1 MSETE
6 TLFAALRQS
15 ADGAVVDVLER
26 MVREA
31 PDHALNRMNP
41 LDLAA
46 KAFVAEEAFVGEK
59 VSVRE
64 ERVIAALLHAVA
76 LGLME
81 MTWSVMCP
89 SCAGVLSANKSLKTL
104 NSAQYN
110 CAFCAAGYETSLD
123 NLVEVT
129 FTVSPRVRKIAA
141 HNPDQLSP
149 AEYFRQVFWS
159 SAIDLKGDPEKL
171 LREVT
176 LEIVDLP
183 PGERAILSLQVTKG
197 TVIVFDPVTH
207 TAQFL
212 DVSGEET
219 RERQSLSVIFNKV
232 QVPVDTVALR
242 PGPLRLALENRT
254 DARVLPAVWVQNQ
267 ALDELLMRRKPIL
280 TAKRL
285 LTNQT
290 FRDLYRTDTLAI
302 GQRLKILSLT
312 FLFSDLKDSTE
323 LYEHVGDLVAFDLVN
338 EHFRLLQEIIA
349 SERGAVVKTIGDA
362 VMATFETPDRAIA
375 AAIRMREAMS
385 DLGAERQHQSL
396 RLKMGIHEGSCLAVT
411 LNGQQDYF
419 GQTVNIASRVQG
431 LAASRSIVV
440 TESVVENAHARTLLE
455 VSGLKP
461 TPRRVALTGIA
472 DKVSVYEIS

>member
-1 MSETE
+1 MSEAD
-6 TLFAALRQS
+6 TLFVALRQS
-15 ADGAVVDVLER
+15 ADDDVVDMLER

-31 PDHALNRMNP
+31 PDHALNKMNA

-46 KAFVAEEAFVGEK
+46 KEGVG
-59 VSVRE
+59 E
-64 ERVIAALLHAVA
+64 ERVIAALLNAVG
-76 LGLME
+76 LGMFE

-104 NSAQYN
+104 DRAQYN
-110 CAFCAAGYETSLD
+110 CAFCAAGYETTLD

-141 HNPDQLSP
+141 HSPDQLSA
-149 AEYFRQVFWS
+149 AEYYRQIFWS
-159 SAIDLKGDPEKL
+159 SAIDLPADTDMEKVL
-171 LREVT
+171 DEVT
-176 LEIVDLP
+176 LETVDLP
-183 PGERAILSLQVTKG
+183 PGERAILSLQLPKG
-197 TVIVFDPVTH
+197 ALIVFDPVTH

-212 DVSGEET
+212 DVGGEEGS
-219 RERQSLSVIFNKV
+219 ERQNLSVIFNKV

-254 DARVLPAVWVQNQ
+254 DGRVLPAVWVANQ
-267 ALDELLMRRKPIL
+267 ALDDLLKRRKPIL

-290 FRDLYRTDTLAI
+290 FRDIYRTETLAI

-323 LYEHVGDLVAFDLVN
+323 LYERVGDLTAFDLVN

-419 GQTVNIASRVQG
+419 GQTVNVASRVQG

-440 TESVVENAHARTLLE
+440 TESVVENADSRSLLE
-455 VSGLKP
+455 TNGLKP
-461 TPRRVALTGIA
+461 TRRSVALSGIA

>member
-6 TLFAALRQS
+6 TLFAALYQS
-15 ADGAVVDVLER
+15 ADKAAVNMLER
-26 MVREA
+26 MVRDA
-31 PDHALNRMNP
+31 PDQALNRMNA

-46 KAFVAEEAFVGEK
+46 KEGIG
-59 VSVRE
+59 E
-64 ERVIAALLHAVA
+64 ERVIAALLHAVG
-76 LGLME
+76 LGMLE

-104 NSAQYN
+104 DRAQYN
-110 CAFCAAGYETSLD
+110 CAFCAAGYETTLD

-141 HNPDQLSP
+141 HSPDELSA
-149 AEYFRQVFWS
+149 AEYYRQIFWS
-159 SAIDLKGDPEKL
+159 SAIDLPADLEKL
-171 LREVT
+171 LDEVT
-176 LEIVDLP
+176 LEAVDLP
-183 PGERAILSLQVTKG
+183 PGERAILSLQLPKG
-197 TVIVFDPVTH
+197 TLIVFDPVTH

-212 DVSGEET
+212 DVSGEEAS
-219 RERQSLSVIFNKV
+219 ERQNLSVTFNKV
-232 QVPVDTVALR
+232 QVPVDSIAMR
-242 PGPLRLALENRT
+242 PGSLRVTLGNRT
-254 DARVLPAVWVQNQ
+254 DRRVLPAVWLANQ
-267 ALDELLMRRKPIL
+267 ALDDLLKRRKPIL

-290 FRDLYRTDTLAI
+290 FRDIYRTDTLAI

-312 FLFSDLKDSTE
+312 FLFSDLRGSTE
-323 LYEHVGDLVAFDLVN
+323 LYERVGDLTAFDLVN

-362 VMATFETPDRAIA
+362 VMATFETPERAIA

-396 RLKMGIHEGSCLAVT
+396 GLKMGIHEGSCLAVT

-440 TESVVENAHARTLLE
+440 TESVVENAHTRALLE
-455 VSGLKP
+455 TNGL
-461 TPRRVALTGIA
+461 TSTRRSVALSGVA

>member
-6 TLFAALRQS
+6 TLFVALRQS
-15 ADGAVVDVLER
+15 ADADVVDMLER
-26 MVREA
+26 MVRDA
-31 PDHALNRMNP
+31 PDHALNKINA

-46 KAFVAEEAFVGEK
+46 RERLG
-59 VSVRE
+59 E
-64 ERVIAALLHAVA
+64 ERVIAALLNAVG
-76 LGLME
+76 LGMFE
-81 MTWSVMCP
+81 MTWNVMCP
-89 SCAGVLSANKSLKTL
+89 SCGGVLSANASLKTL
-104 NSAQYN
+104 DKGRYN
-110 CAFCAAGYETSLD
+110 CAFCAAGYDTTLD

-129 FTVSPRVRKIAA
+129 FTVSPRLRKIAA
-141 HNPDQLSP
+141 HSPDQLSA
-149 AEYFRQVFWS
+149 AEYYRQIFWS
-159 SAIDLKGDPEKL
+159 SAIDLPAGLEKL
-171 LREVT
+171 LEEVT

-183 PGERAILSLQVTKG
+183 AGERAILSLQLPKG

-212 DVSGEET
+212 DVGGEEAS
-219 RERQSLSVIFNKV
+219 ERQNLSVIFNKIA
-232 QVPVDTVALR
+232 VPVEALALR
-242 PGPLRLALENRT
+242 PGPLRLVLENRT
-254 DARVLPAVWVQNQ
+254 DGRVLPAVWLTNQ
-267 ALDELLMRRKPIL
+267 ALDDLLKRRKPVL
-280 TAKRL
+280 NAKRL

-385 DLGAERQHQSL
+385 DLGADRQHQSL
-396 RLKMGIHEGSCLAVT
+396 SLKMGIHEGSCLAVT

-431 LAASRSIVV
+431 LAASRSIMV
-440 TESVVENAHARTLLE
+440 TESVVENAQARALLE
-455 VSGLKP
+455 TNGLRP
-461 TPRRVALTGIA
+461 TLRHVALSGIA

>member
-6 TLFAALRQS
+6 TLFAALRQ
-15 ADGAVVDVLER
+15 ATDEAVVDMLER

-46 KAFVAEEAFVGEK
+46 AAG
-59 VSVRE
+59 VSE

-76 LGLME
+76 LGMLE

-104 NSAQYN
+104 NSMQYN

-129 FTVSPRVRKIAA
+129 FTVSPRLRKIAA

-149 AEYFRQVFWS
+149 AEYYRQVFWS
-159 SAIDLKGDPEKL
+159 SAIDFAGDPEEL
-171 LREVT
+171 LADVT
-176 LEIVDLP
+176 LEIVDMP
-183 PGERAILSLQVTKG
+183 AGGKAILSLHVPKG

-207 TAQFL
+207 AAQFL
-212 DVSGEET
+212 EVSGEET
-219 RERQSLSVIFNKV
+219 SERQNLSVIFNKV
-232 QVPVDTVALR
+232 PVPVDTVALR

-254 DARVLPAVWVQNQ
+254 DGRVLPTVWVQNQ
-267 ALDELLMRRKPIL
+267 ALDDLLNRRKPIL

-375 AAIRMREAMS
+375 AALRMREAMS

-419 GQTVNIASRVQG
+419 GQTVNVASRVQG

-440 TESVVENAHARTLLE
+440 TESVVDNADARILLE
-455 VSGLKP
+455 RNGL
-461 TPRRVALTGIA
+461 TPERRSVALSGIA

>member
-6 TLFAALRQS
+6 TLFAALRQQ
-15 ADGAVVDVLER
+15 ADEDVVDMLER
-26 MVREA
+26 MVRDA
-31 PDHALNRMNP
+31 PDHALNKMNA

-46 KAFVAEEAFVGEK
+46 REGID
-59 VSVRE
+59 E
-64 ERVIAALLHAVA
+64 ERVIAALLNAVG
-76 LGLME
+76 LGIFE
-81 MTWSVMCP
+81 MTWNVMCP
-89 SCAGVLSANKSLKTL
+89 SCAGVLSANKSLKTVDR
-104 NSAQYN
+104 AQYS
-110 CAFCAAGYETSLD
+110 CAFCAAGYETTLD

-141 HNPDQLSP
+141 HSPDELSV
-149 AEYFRQVFWS
+149 AEYYRQVFWS
-159 SAIDLKGDPEKL
+159 SAIDLPGDPEKL

-176 LEIVDLP
+176 LEMVELP
-183 PGERAILSLQVTKG
+183 PGERAILSLQVREG
-197 TVIVFDPVTH
+197 TLIVFDPVTH

-212 DVSGEET
+212 DVRGEEAS
-219 RERQSLSVIFNKV
+219 ERQNLSVMFNKV
-232 QVPVDTVALR
+232 QLPVDTSALR

-254 DARVLPAVWVQNQ
+254 DGRVLPAVWVASQ
-267 ALDELLMRRKPIL
+267 ALDDLLMRRKPFL

-312 FLFSDLKDSTE
+312 FLFSELKDR
-323 LYEHVGDLVAFDLVN
+323 VGDLIAFDLVN

-375 AAIRMREAMS
+375 AAMRMREAMS

-419 GQTVNIASRVQG
+419 GQTVNVASRVQG
-431 LAASRSIVV
+431 LAASRSIMV
-440 TESVVENAHARTLLE
+440 TESVVENADARALLE
-455 VSGLKP
+455 TNGLKP
-461 TPRRVALTGIA
+461 TPRHVALSGIA
-472 DKVSVYEIS
+472 DKVSVYEIP

>member
-1 MSETE
+1 MDEAE

-15 ADGAVVDVLER
+15 ADDGVANALER
-26 MVREA
+26 MVRDA
-31 PDHALNRMNP
+31 PDHALNRMNA

-46 KAFVAEEAFVGEK
+46 RE
-59 VSVRE
+59 SVDE
-64 ERVIAALLHAVA
+64 ERVIAALLNAVG
-76 LGLME
+76 LGMFE

-89 SCAGVLSANKSLKTL
+89 SCAGVLSANRSLKTL
-104 NSAQYN
+104 DRAQYN
-110 CAFCAAGYETSLD
+110 CAFCAAGYETTLD

-141 HNPDQLSP
+141 HSPDQLST
-149 AEYFRQVFWS
+149 AEYYRQIFWS
-159 SAIDLKGDPEKL
+159 SAIDLPADPEKL

-176 LEIVDLP
+176 LETVDLP
-183 PGERAILSLQVTKG
+183 PGERAILSLQLPKG
-197 TVIVFDPVTH
+197 ALIVFDPVTH

-212 DVSGEET
+212 DVGGEEAS
-219 RERQSLSVIFNKV
+219 ERQNLSVVFNKV
-232 QVPVDTVALR
+232 QIPVDTVALR

-254 DARVLPAVWVQNQ
+254 DGRVLPAIWMANQ
-267 ALDELLMRRKPIL
+267 ALDDLLKRRKPVL

-290 FRDLYRTDTLAI
+290 FRDIYRTETLAI

-323 LYEHVGDLVAFDLVN
+323 LYDRVGDLTAFDLVN

-375 AAIRMREAMS
+375 AALRMREAMS

-396 RLKMGIHEGSCLAVT
+396 RLKIGIHEGSCLAVT
-411 LNGQQDYF
+411 LNAQQDYF
-419 GQTVNIASRVQG
+419 GQTVNVASRVQG

-440 TESVVENAHARTLLE
+440 TESVVENAQARALLE
-455 VSGLKP
+455 TNGLKP
-461 TPRRVALTGIA
+461 TLRPVALTGIA
-472 DKVSVYEIS
+472 DKVSIYEIS

>member
-1 MSETE
+1 MSEAG

-15 ADGAVVDVLER
+15 ADGGVADMLER
-26 MVREA
+26 MVRQA
-31 PDHALNRMNP
+31 PDHALNRMNA

-46 KAFVAEEAFVGEK
+46 KQGVG
-59 VSVRE
+59 E
-64 ERVIAALLHAVA
+64 ERVIAALLNAVG
-76 LGLME
+76 LGLFE

-104 NSAQYN
+104 DRAQYN
-110 CAFCAAGYETSLD
+110 CAFCAAGYETTLD

-141 HNPDQLSP
+141 HSPDQLSA
-149 AEYFRQVFWS
+149 AEYYRQVFWS
-159 SAIDLKGDPEKL
+159 SAIDLPVDPENL
-171 LREVT
+171 LAEVT
-176 LEIVDLP
+176 LETVDLP
-183 PGERAILSLQVTKG
+183 PGERAILSLQLPEG

-212 DVSGEET
+212 DVSGEEAG
-219 RERQSLSVIFNKV
+219 ERQNLSVIFNKV

-242 PGPLRLALENRT
+242 PGPLRLSLENRT
-254 DARVLPAVWVQNQ
+254 DGRVLPTVWVANQ
-267 ALDELLMRRKPIL
+267 ALHDLLSRRKPVV

-290 FRDLYRTDTLAI
+290 FRDIYRTETLEI

-323 LYEHVGDLVAFDLVN
+323 LYERVGDLVAFDLVN

-375 AAIRMREAMS
+375 AAIRMRQAMS
-385 DLGAERQHQSL
+385 DLGAERQQQSL

-419 GQTVNIASRVQG
+419 GQTVNITSRVQG

-440 TESVVENAHARTLLE
+440 TQQVVENADARTLLE
-455 VSGLKP
+455 SNGLKP
-461 TPRRVALTGIA
+461 ALRRVALTGIA
-472 DKVSVYEIS
+472 DKVLVYDIS

>member
-6 TLFAALRQS
+6 TLFAALRQL
-15 ADGAVVDVLER
+15 ADEAVVDVLER

-46 KAFVAEEAFVGEK
+46 KAFAGEK
-59 VSVRE
+59 AGVRE
-64 ERVIAALLHAVA
+64 ERVIAALLHAVS

-141 HNPDQLSP
+141 HAPDELSA
-149 AEYFRQVFWS
+149 AEYYRQIFWS
-159 SAIDLKGDPEKL
+159 SAIDLPGDVEKL
-171 LREVT
+171 LAEVT
-176 LEIVDLP
+176 LEMVDLP
-183 PGERAILSLQVTKG
+183 PGERAILSLQAPAG
-197 TVIVFDPVTH
+197 TLIVFDPVTH

-212 DVSGEET
+212 DVGGEET
-219 RERQSLSVIFNKV
+219 GEGQTQSVIFNKV
-232 QVPVDTVALR
+232 QVPVDTIALR

-254 DARVLPAVWVQNQ
+254 DGRVRPTVWLMNQ
-267 ALDELLMRRKPIL
+267 ALDDLLKRRKPIL

-290 FRDLYRTDTLAI
+290 FRDIYRTETLAI

-312 FLFSDLKDSTE
+312 FLFSDLKDSTA
-323 LYEHVGDLVAFDLVN
+323 LYERVGDLVAFDLVN

-349 SERGAVVKTIGDA
+349 SERGAVVKTVGDA
-362 VMATFETPDRAIA
+362 VMAAFETPDRAIA

-385 DLGAERQHQSL
+385 DLGSQRQHQSL
-396 RLKMGIHEGSCLAVT
+396 ILKMGIHEGSCLAVT
-411 LNGQQDYF
+411 LNAQQDYF

-440 TESVVENAHARTLLE
+440 TESVVENAQARSLLE
-455 VSGLKP
+455 TNGLKA
-461 TPRRVALTGIA
+461 TPRRVALSGIA
-472 DKVSVYEIS
+472 DKVSVYEIP